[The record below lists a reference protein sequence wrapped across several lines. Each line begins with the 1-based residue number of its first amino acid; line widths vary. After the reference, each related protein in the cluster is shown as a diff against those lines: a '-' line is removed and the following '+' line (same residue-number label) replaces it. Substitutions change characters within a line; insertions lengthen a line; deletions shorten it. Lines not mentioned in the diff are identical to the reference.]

1 MNILKNVL
9 KVTMSLALVFL
20 FSCTKEQNE
29 PNLASLTDEF
39 RKVETAYKE
48 GDYKIET
55 TSGVNDSKVVTQASN
70 EYKEKVQQILS
81 KYSKQTTYL
90 KNATDWVVYTVGVI
104 KNLNG
109 TCGPYTE
116 LAIFMDCEDSG
127 HNSRAYNWVGASV
140 VDGNGNVTL
149 RICMVNQDYFNN
161 TTSDY
166 AVLKLSTITAWQ
178 NSAWEGPN
186 RIIANI
192 DNEDSG
198 NANSTTLNGVL
209 IEPYQNPL
217 GDCHFFYDTKLG
229 FYKYPGVAYGQAF
242 PSLGIGYG
250 VFGQIGPVAN
260 KGRIH
265 LDDED
270 KNNKNSLYTQVY
282 NKSTYSLEPTQT
294 RVYSVP
300 GIIDQGTNT
309 ELYMSKIMDN

>member
-9 KVTMSLALVFL
+9 KVTMSLALLFL

-29 PNLASLTDEF
+29 PNLSSLTDEF
-39 RKVETAYKE
+39 KKVETAYKE

-55 TSGVNDSKVVTQASN
+55 TSGVNDSKVVTLASD
-70 EYKEKVQQILS
+70 EYKEKVQQILR

-90 KNATDWVVYTVGVI
+90 KNASDYVVHIVGVI

-116 LAIFMDCEDSG
+116 YAIFMDCEDSR
-127 HNSRAYNWVGASV
+127 HNSYAYNWVGASN

-161 TTSDY
+161 TTSNY
-166 AVLKLSTITAWQ
+166 AVLKLSTSDWQ
-178 NSAWEGPN
+178 YSAFEGPN
-186 RIIANI
+186 RIIAKI

-198 NANSTTLNGVL
+198 NANSTTINGVP
-209 IEPYQNPL
+209 IKPYNDPE
-217 GDCHFFYDTKLG
+217 GNFSYDTKLG
-229 FYKYPGVAYGQAF
+229 FYNYPGRADGLAF
-242 PSLGIGYG
+242 PNLGIGYG

-260 KGRIH
+260 RGKIY

-270 KNNKNSLYTQVY
+270 DNNANSLYTQLY
-282 NKSTYSLEPTQT
+282 NNSTHSLDPTQT

-300 GIIDQGTNT
+300 GIIDQSTNT
-309 ELYMSKIMDN
+309 TLYMSKIMEN

>member
-1 MNILKNVL
+1 MNIFKNVL
-9 KVTMSLALVFL
+9 KITMVVTSLFL
-20 FSCTKEQNE
+20 FSCEKEQNE
-29 PNLASLTDEF
+29 PNSSSLTDEF
-39 RKVETAYKE
+39 KKVETAYKE

-90 KNATDWVVYTVGVI
+90 KNASDYVVYIVGVI

-116 LAIFMDCEDSG
+116 YAIFMDCEDSG
-127 HNSRAYNWVGASV
+127 HNSRAYNWVGASN

-166 AVLKLSTITAWQ
+166 AVLKLSTSNWQ
-178 NSAWEGPN
+178 SSAWNGPN
-186 RIIANI
+186 RIVAKI

-198 NANSTTLNGVL
+198 NANITTINGVP
-209 IEPYQNPL
+209 IEPYNDPE
-217 GDCHFFYDTKLG
+217 GNFSFDTTLG
-229 FYKYPGVAYGQAF
+229 FYKYPGLAYGQAF

-260 KGRIH
+260 RGRIH

-270 KNNKNSLYTQVY
+270 SNNKNSLYTQLY
-282 NKSTYSLEPTQT
+282 NKSTYSLEPQT
-294 RVYSVP
+294 RVYSVT

-309 ELYMSKIMDN
+309 ELYMSKVMEN

>member
-1 MNILKNVL
+1 MNILENVL
-9 KVTMSLALVFL
+9 KVTMGLALLFL

-29 PNLASLTDEF
+29 PNLSSLTDEF
-39 RKVETAYKE
+39 KKVETAYKE
-48 GDYKIET
+48 GDSKIET

-70 EYKEKVQQILS
+70 ECKEKILQILS

-90 KNATDWVVYTVGVI
+90 KNASDWVVYTVGVI

-116 LAIFMDCEDSG
+116 LAIFMDCEDSR
-127 HNSRAYNWVGASV
+127 HNSQAYDWVGASG
-140 VDGNGNVTL
+140 VDSNGNVTL
-149 RICMVNQDYFNN
+149 RICMVNRDYFNN
-161 TTSDY
+161 TTSNY
-166 AVLKLSTITAWQ
+166 AVLHTSGDPWQ
-178 NSAWEGPN
+178 YSAFEGPN

-198 NANSTTLNGVL
+198 NANTTTLDGVL
-209 IEPYQNPL
+209 IQPYQNPL
-217 GDCHFFYDTKLG
+217 GDCHFFYDTTLG
-229 FYKYPGVAYGQAF
+229 FYNYPARADGLAF
-242 PSLGIGYG
+242 PNLGIGYG
-250 VFGQIGPVAN
+250 VFGQIGPIAN
-260 KGRIH
+260 RGRIH

-270 KNNKNSLYTQVY
+270 SGNTNSLYTQAY
-282 NKSTYSLEPTQT
+282 NNSTHSLEPTQT